1 MKTISG
7 HSVRLLL
14 LLIAISLVCLGVQ
27 FEPLASLTY
36 WHHQLISEGQWWRI
50 LTGNF
55 THTNFAHLGMNLAG
69 LWVITYLFKPRATSL
84 LCVLFVISLSVGVL
98 NLTTSMT
105 SYVGLSGVLHG
116 IFAYYA
122 LQESLQGRKGS
133 WLLVIGV
140 LAKVGWEM
148 TMGASQSTSELID
161 ARVAVESH
169 LFGALAGLALA
180 FVTTKLN
187 FQTRLN
193 RSQR

>member
-1 MKTISG
+1 M
-7 HSVRLLL
+7 RLLL

-27 FEPLASLTY
+27 FEPLAGLTY
-36 WHHQLISEGQWWRI
+36 WHHLLISEGQWWRI

-69 LWVITYLFKPRATSL
+69 LWVITYLFKPKVTSL
-84 LCVLFVISLSVGVL
+84 LCVLFVTSLSVGML

-148 TMGASQSTSELID
+148 TMGASQSTSELIN

-169 LFGALAGLALA
+169 LFGALTGLVLA
-180 FVTTKLN
+180 FFITTLN
-187 FQTRLN
+187 FQIRFN

>member
-1 MKTISG
+1 M
-7 HSVRLLL
+7 RLLL

-36 WHHQLISEGQWWRI
+36 WHYQLISEGQWWRI

-55 THTNFAHLGMNLAG
+55 THTNYAHLGMNLAG
-69 LWVITYLFKPRATSL
+69 LWVITYLFKPRVTSL

-122 LQESLQGRKGS
+122 LLESLQGRKGS

-148 TMGASQSTSELID
+148 TMGASQSTSELIN

-169 LFGALAGLALA
+169 LFGALAGLVLA

-187 FQTRLN
+187 FQTTLN